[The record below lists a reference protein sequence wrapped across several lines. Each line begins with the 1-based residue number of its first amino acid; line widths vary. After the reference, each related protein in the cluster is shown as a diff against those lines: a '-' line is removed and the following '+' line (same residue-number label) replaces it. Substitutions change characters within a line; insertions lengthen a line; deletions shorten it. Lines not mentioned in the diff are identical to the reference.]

1 MKKTMLLYILAA
13 MVVVVTGVLACGKT
27 EKNVDVRVAQV
38 STTDCGT
45 HAEGL
50 GAKDLDGGEQYLL
63 SYYGR
68 ALHVTHVNWVVPCD
82 FHNVRVTVAVEEDTI
97 VIDESNEGGEVDC
110 ICRVDNRY
118 WIENVAQGMYTIIF
132 KVGGEEH
139 HRCAY
144 NM

>member
-1 MKKTMLLYILAA
+1 MKKITLLYIVAVMTA
-13 MVVVVTGVLACGKT
+13 VVAGVLACGKT

-38 STTDCGT
+38 STTNCGT

-50 GAKDLDGGEQYLL
+50 EAKDLDDGEQYLL
-63 SYYGR
+63 SYDGG
-68 ALHVTHVNWVVPCD
+68 ALQVTHVNWVVPCD

-97 VIDESNEGGEVDC
+97 VIDESNEGGDVDC

-118 WIENVAQGMYTIIF
+118 WIENVTQGMYTIIF

-139 HRCAY
+139 HRCVY